1 MKKALA
7 LILALT
13 LCLTLLAGCGGSKTE
28 TAPAATAA
36 PAADPGAAA
45 AAEQTGGTLNI
56 YTWAE
61 MFDPDVLAGFEAE
74 TGIKINY
81 TNFDYDETM
90 LSKLEAS
97 NGGDYDLVIADDYII
112 ETVIAEGLAQKLD
125 KSKLS
130 NFGNINPIY
139 QGQFYDPTDE
149 YTVPYGAGVQTIAYD
164 PAAVSVPVDGYEAL
178 WDPSFADSIAI
189 TANYRVM
196 IGMALKRLGYSYNTN
211 DLAQI
216 DEAGQLFYQLADNI
230 RLIKDDNIQD
240 DLISGEVSAAVMYTS
255 QVTMAK
261 MTKPELEVV
270 YPKEGI
276 GFGIMGMF
284 IPSQAPNADAALQF
298 INYILRPEVSAR
310 SFEYLGYYCTTK
322 AADDLISEE
331 YREFLVLPEEFRAED
346 MEMIRTVSPD
356 ATALQEEIWI
366 EFRNRCGQ

>member
-1 MKKALA
+1 MKKTIS
-7 LILALT
+7 LILVLV
-13 LCLTLLAGCGGSKTE
+13 LSLTLLAGCGGSSQKS
-28 TAPAATAA
+28 
-36 PAADPGAAA
+36 
-45 AAEQTGGTLNI
+45 GGTLNI
-56 YTWAE
+56 YTWSE
-61 MFDPDVLAGFEAE
+61 MFDPDVLSAFEKE
-74 TGIKINY
+74 TGITINY

-90 LSKLEAS
+90 LEKLEAA
-97 NGGDYDLVIADDYII
+97 NGGDYDLIIADDYII

-125 KSKLS
+125 KSKIS
-130 NFGNINPIY
+130 NWDNINPIY

-164 PAAVSVPVDGYEAL
+164 PTAVSVPVNGYADL
-178 WDPSFADSIAI
+178 WDPSFADSLAI

-216 DEAGQLFYQLADNI
+216 EEAGELFYQLADNI

-240 DLISGEVSAAVMYTS
+240 DLISGEVTAAVMYTS

-261 MTKPELEVV
+261 LTKPELEVV
-270 YPKEGI
+270 YPAEGI

-284 IPSQAPNADAALQF
+284 IPSKAPNADAALQF
-298 INYILRPEVSAR
+298 INYLLEPENAAR

-322 AADDLISEE
+322 AADDLIAEE
-331 YREFLVLPEEFRAED
+331 YRDFLVLPAEFKSED
-346 MEMIRTVSPD
+346 MEMIGNIS
-356 ATALQEEIWI
+356 AEAAAKQEEIWI

>member
-1 MKKALA
+1 MKKTLS
-7 LILALT
+7 LILVLT
-13 LCLTLLAGCGGSKTE
+13 LCLTLFAGCGGSGKAE
-28 TAPAATAA
+28 STAPAEDTQSA
-36 PAADPGAAA
+36 PAPDPSV
-45 AAEQTGGTLNI
+45 GTLNI

-61 MFDPDVLAGFEAE
+61 MFDQDVLDGFEAE

-90 LSKLEAS
+90 LEKLEAAK
-97 NGGDYDLVIADDYII
+97 GGDYDLVIADDYII

-125 KSKLS
+125 KSKIP
-130 NFGNINPIY
+130 NFGNINPVY

-164 PAAVSVPVDGYEAL
+164 PAAVSVPVTGYADL
-178 WDPSFADSIAI
+178 WDESFRDSIAI
-189 TANYRVM
+189 TANFRVM
-196 IGMALKRLGYSYNTN
+196 LGMALKVLGYSYNTN

-216 DEAGQLFYQLADNI
+216 DEAAELFYKLADNI
-230 RLIKDDNIQD
+230 RLIKDDNVQD

-261 MTKPELEVV
+261 LNKPELEVV

-284 IPSQAPNADAALQF
+284 VPSQPPNADAAHLF
-298 INYILRPEVSAR
+298 IDYILRPEISAK

-331 YREFLVLPEEFRAED
+331 FKDFLVLPAEFKAED
-346 MEMIRTVSPD
+346 MEMIGNISPE
-356 ATALQEEIWI
+356 AAAREEEIWI